1 MALCFERDK
10 LYPDSRV
17 RVTRPGL
24 FKEHFAGKSN
34 VKFDLDNMWLQF
46 LKLKPS
52 VIALTERSTGDEFK
66 WMRHKVCTGIYENMY
81 ALMLIFRYVSKVGKE
96 KGGRNLESKRCWDL
110 KDQTNRIKCSSFEIF
125 QLVFVDL
132 KLLLRGMKPTWC
144 HVNSQNFIKQT
155 RVVWGTLQMDSRMID
170 SF

>member
-17 RVTRPGL
+17 LVTRPGL

-34 VKFDLDNMWLQF
+34 VKFDYDNIWLQF

-66 WMRHKVCTGIYENMY
+66 
-81 ALMLIFRYVSKVGKE
+81 
-96 KGGRNLESKRCWDL
+96 
-110 KDQTNRIKCSSFEIF
+110 
-125 QLVFVDL
+125 
-132 KLLLRGMKPTWC
+132 
-144 HVNSQNFIKQT
+144 
-155 RVVWGTLQMDSRMID
+155 
-170 SF
+170 